1 MIGGTGIGLAYLV
14 PIATLVKW
22 FPDRRGFIAGV
33 AVAGFGAGALVT
45 APIATRLIQSIGV
58 LHTFVWLGCT
68 SLALVAGSAIFMVTP
83 PTGWHP
89 EGWKPAVSQGL
100 PLPMALLCRALWQP
114 GSGMRCGVLLFF
126 NVSAGISI
134 ISEAAP
140 MAQEVTG
147 VNAKVSAATMVGI
160 ISIANG
166 AGRFVWA
173 WLSDLVGRRQ
183 VFLAMFLL

>member
-89 EGWKPAVSQGL
+89 EGWKPAVSQGAASADGFTL
-100 PLPMALLCRALWQP
+100 QSSLATWQWYALWGIAILQRLGGNLHHQRSSAD
-114 GSGMRCGVLLFF
+114 GSGGDRGQRQ
-126 NVSAGISI
+126 SI
-134 ISEAAP
+134 RRHHGRHHLYCQWRRTLCLG
-140 MAQEVTG
+140 MAIG
-147 VNAKVSAATMVGI
+147 SG
-160 ISIANG
+160 
-166 AGRFVWA
+166 W
-173 WLSDLVGRRQ
+173 
-183 VFLAMFLL
+183 